1 MDVVARGQP
10 QAISANTRELVIH
23 IFLSWRQMECFLNPI
38 DNTPI
43 LLKGR
48 HKGEAQFEKRLGKNL
63 VSHVKMD
70 QSLFVELSLF
80 VTTRG

>member
-10 QAISANTRELVIH
+10 QAISANMRELVIH
-23 IFLSWRQMECFLNPI
+23 IFLSWRQMECFLSPI

-43 LLKGR
+43 LLKGW
-48 HKGEAQFEKRLGKNL
+48 HKGEAQFVKNL

-80 VTTRG
+80 VTTRLK

>member
-10 QAISANTRELVIH
+10 QAISANMRELVIH

-48 HKGEAQFEKRLGKNL
+48 YKGEAQLLKNL
-63 VSHVKMD
+63 VSRVKMD
-70 QSLFVELSLF
+70 QSLFVELGLF